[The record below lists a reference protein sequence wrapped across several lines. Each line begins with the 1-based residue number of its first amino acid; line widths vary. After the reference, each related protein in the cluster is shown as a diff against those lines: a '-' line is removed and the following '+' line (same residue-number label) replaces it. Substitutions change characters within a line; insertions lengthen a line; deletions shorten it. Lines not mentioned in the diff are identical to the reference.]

1 MATKAYALRI
11 KPELSPGDAKKAEN
25 QLNSRFKKVAD
36 KYGDE
41 MQKQNTKVS
50 DGFSHKMTGAFTA
63 LKSKWAL
70 VAGAA
75 AAVAGAILSNPIDE
89 ANQKLD
95 DYLKRIDNLQT
106 RARQWDVAPEKY
118 LIASEIAGT
127 AGAGEFFDQALLRIA
142 ERLEK
147 AQTGE
152 DPTLKQFLGANDIV
166 DAFFQLSQT
175 WAQMNP
181 QARAASMADILG
193 ARQANQFAELI
204 DTDWLQRA
212 QQILQAGGVRY
223 SELGPAIRH
232 GAELE
237 EQQSIGRSGLRLQ
250 EYARLARET
259 SSKTIEKQMLLES
272 IKQREALDDIK
283 QYQRLAGAEI
293 TRIEGLANTVDEIKD
308 GVLDLVNMV
317 GTELGFNGD
326 ENKAKQRAE
335 IKAIVQTG
343 IKSAVVDLAQPKTT
357 PRQSGVASAINTL
370 WGGGV

>member
-11 KPELSPGDAKKAEN
+11 KPELSPTDAKKAEN

-50 DGFSHKMTGAFTA
+50 DGFSHKMVGAFTA

-89 ANQKLD
+89 ANAKLD
-95 DYLKRIDNLQT
+95 DYLRKIDNLQT

-118 LIASEIAGT
+118 LIASEIAET
-127 AGAGEFFDQALLRIA
+127 AGAKDGLFEQALFRVA

-147 AQTGE
+147 ARTGE
-152 DPTLKQFLGANDIV
+152 DPTLKQFLGANDII

-193 ARQANQFAELI
+193 TRQANQFAELI

-212 QQILQAGGVRY
+212 RQILNAGGVRY

-259 SSKTIEKQMLLES
+259 SSKTIESQMLLES

-283 QYQRLAGAEI
+283 QYEKLAGAEI
-293 TRIEGLANTVDEIKD
+293 TRIEALAKSVDVIKD
-308 GVLDLVNMV
+308 GVLAIVDEI
-317 GTELGFNGD
+317 GASLGFKG
-326 ENKAKQRAE
+326 EEEKAKYEARREEAKK
-335 IKAIVQTG
+335 IPALAGKAALSQIQMITNRLMG
-343 IKSAVVDLAQPKTT
+343 YE
-357 PRQSGVASAINTL
+357 
-370 WGGGV
+370 